1 MKKTKEQ
8 LIEEY
13 RDSIERTFNLYKQII
28 DEYDI
33 VQPECITSGCTVYTN
48 DGNKHEHTDFI
59 ICGAVLTEDFDQF
72 YDTWFQLDEKCRIKD
87 NK

>member
-28 DEYDI
+28 DEHDF
-33 VQPECITSGCTVYTN
+33 VQPECITSGCTVYTD

-59 ICGAVLTEDFDQF
+59 ICGAVLTQNILIF
-72 YDTWFQLDEKCRIKD
+72 K
-87 NK
+87 